1 MSGINLTGLATSPVV
16 LVAVVI
22 LGLGAVI
29 GIFKVLT
36 RGKSSTPG
44 LLDESEDQRG
54 NREKRERDLRVRR
67 ARRVA
72 DIGTYVFASIATFA
86 ALLGMWPIAQNSVK
100 LAGVPTD
107 WVNLGALIAVGMVEG
122 TIIISG
128 IRARANILAGEPSG
142 ADGIAMWVAV
152 TVSAILASIEV
163 AVADH
168 NGLSAGEVFVA
179 VLARL
184 AAPVIAGFLW
194 ERGLAPER
202 RATGVEKVHS
212 LITLRRLLV
221 RLGLAAPHTADLGAL
236 DRDFRLAKVARHIA
250 NAKRRRNGSVTGSR
264 ASRRNP
270 RRGRGPATRW
280 SEWRART
287 TLITAVRYGAIQP
300 PDGMSLG
307 DHVGL
312 HALTEALI
320 EGEAAVPLHLA
331 TARPRSGTP
340 TGVHPDDDALPP
352 TRHPDPAPRPAAPII
367 GADAQTRSL
376 GRPDLTPI
384 IGPTPGP
391 DAAPT
396 IGPTPGPDFAESA
409 PTPDPD
415 LTPIIGPTPDAD
427 EAPTIGPTPH
437 PDFAASA
444 PTPDPDL
451 TPIIGPTPDADAA
464 PTIGP
469 TPHPD
474 FAASAPTPDP
484 DHARPDLNAAPDD
497 VPVGHPDHT
506 PISVL
511 TSGND
516 SSRAEEP
523 SPPTQP
529 AGNPDQLEPRRPTS
543 SVRHPINAVSD
554 GTRSVRIDVPVTPD
568 ATSGNPTSTP
578 TAPASAPTEDAEQA
592 PRSASTPDAAKGK
605 SGGRRTREELIAA
618 VVALDPDQ
626 PALSPNYVANTVN
639 CSWNRAKELLQ
650 VTGRLPDPEPAEGE

>member
-1 MSGINLTGLATSPVV
+1 MSGINLTSLATSPVV

-29 GIFKVLT
+29 GISKVLT
-36 RGKSSTPG
+36 RDKSSNPG
-44 LLDESEDQRG
+44 PLDESEDQRR
-54 NREKRERDLRVRR
+54 NREERERALRVHR

-72 DIGTYVFASIATFA
+72 DIGTYIFASIATFA

-100 LAGVPTD
+100 LAGVPTG

-250 NAKRRRNGSVTGSR
+250 NAKRRRHGSVTGSR
-264 ASRRNP
+264 TNRRNP
-270 RRGRGPATRW
+270 RRRRGPSTRW

-331 TARPRSGTP
+331 TARPRSSTP
-340 TGVHPDDDALPP
+340 TGLHPDDDSLPP
-352 TRHPDPAPRPAAPII
+352 TRHPDPAARPDAPII
-367 GADAQTRSL
+367 GADARTRSS
-376 GRPDLTPI
+376 GRPDPTPM
-384 IGPTPGP
+384 IGPTPDP
-391 DAAPT
+391 DAAPMA
-396 IGPTPGPDFAESA
+396 GPTPPPDFAASA
-409 PTPDPD
+409 PMPEPDPD
-415 LTPIIGPTPDAD
+415 LTPMIGPTPDPDA
-427 EAPTIGPTPH
+427 APMAGPTPP

-444 PTPDPDL
+444 PTPE
-451 TPIIGPTPDADAA
+451 
-464 PTIGP
+464 
-469 TPHPD
+469 
-474 FAASAPTPDP
+474 P
-484 DHARPDLNAAPDD
+484 DHARPDPNATPDD
-497 VPVGHPDHT
+497 VPIGHPDHT
-506 PISVL
+506 PISGL
-511 TSGND
+511 TSGNEPD
-516 SSRAEEP
+516 RAEKP

-529 AGNPDQLEPRRPTS
+529 ADTPDPLEPRRPTS
-543 SVRHPINAVSD
+543 SARHPINAVSD
-554 GTRSVRIDVPVTPD
+554 GTRSARIDVPVTPD
-568 ATSGNPTSTP
+568 VTSGSPISAP
-578 TAPASAPTEDAEQA
+578 TAPASAPTENAEQA
-592 PRSASTPDAAKGK
+592 PRSGPTPDATKGK

-618 VVALDPDQ
+618 VEALDPDQ
-626 PALSPNYVANTVN
+626 PTLSPNYVANAVN
-639 CSWNRAKELLQ
+639 CSWKRAKELLQ
-650 VTGRLPDPEPAEGE
+650 ETGRLPDPEPAEGE

>member
-1 MSGINLTGLATSPVV
+1 MSGINLTSLATSPVV

-29 GIFKVLT
+29 GISKVLT
-36 RGKSSTPG
+36 RDKTSTPG
-44 LLDESEDQRG
+44 PLDESEDQR
-54 NREKRERDLRVRR
+54 RKREERERTLRVHR

-72 DIGTYVFASIATFA
+72 DIGTYIFASIATFA

-250 NAKRRRNGSVTGSR
+250 NAKRRRHGSVTRSR
-264 ASRRNP
+264 TNRRNP
-270 RRGRGPATRW
+270 RRRRGPSTRW

-340 TGVHPDDDALPP
+340 TGLHPDDDSLPP
-352 TRHPDPAPRPAAPII
+352 TRNPDSEPRPAAPII
-367 GADAQTRSL
+367 GADARTRSS
-376 GRPDLTPI
+376 GRPDPTPM
-384 IGPTPGP
+384 IGPTPEP
-391 DAAPT
+391 DPAPT
-396 IGPTPGPDFAESA
+396 IGATLP
-409 PTPDPD
+409 
-415 LTPIIGPTPDAD
+415 
-427 EAPTIGPTPH
+427 

-444 PTPDPDL
+444 PTPEPDPDL
-451 TPIIGPTPDADAA
+451 TPMIGPTLP
-464 PTIGP
+464 PG
-469 TPHPD
+469 
-474 FAASAPTPDP
+474 FAGSAPTPEP
-484 DHARPDLNAAPDD
+484 DHARPDPNATPDEAPI
-497 VPVGHPDHT
+497 GHPDQT
-506 PISVL
+506 PISGL
-511 TSGND
+511 TSGNETD
-516 SSRAEEP
+516 RVEEP

-529 AGNPDQLEPRRPTS
+529 AGNPDPLEPRRPTS
-543 SVRHPINAVSD
+543 SVRHPISAASD
-554 GTRSVRIDVPVTPD
+554 GTRSARIDVPVTPD
-568 ATSGNPTSTP
+568 ATSGNPASTP

-592 PRSASTPDAAKGK
+592 SRSGPTPDAVKGK

-618 VVALDPDQ
+618 VEALDPDQ
-626 PALSPNYVANTVN
+626 PTLSPNYVANAVN
-639 CSWNRAKELLQ
+639 CSWKRAKELLQ
-650 VTGRLPDPEPAEGE
+650 ETGRLPDPEPAEGE

>member
-1 MSGINLTGLATSPVV
+1 MSGIHLTSLSTSPVV

-29 GIFKVLT
+29 GISKVLT
-36 RGKSSTPG
+36 REKNSTRRP
-44 LLDESEDQRG
+44 LDESKDQRRI
-54 NREKRERDLRVRR
+54 REERERTLRVHR
-67 ARRVA
+67 ARRIA
-72 DIGTYVFASIATFA
+72 DIGTYIFASIATFA

-107 WVNLGALIAVGMVEG
+107 WVNIGALIAVGMVEG

-168 NGLSAGEVFVA
+168 NGLSAGEIFVA

-236 DRDFRLAKVARHIA
+236 DRDYRLAKVARHIA
-250 NAKRRRNGSVTGSR
+250 NAKRRRHGSVTGSR
-264 ASRRNP
+264 TSRRSG
-270 RRGRGPATRW
+270 RRRRGPATRW

-287 TLITAVRYGAIQP
+287 TLITAVRSGAIQP

-312 HALTEALI
+312 HALTEELI

-331 TARPRSGTP
+331 TARPRSGAPSYPPRVSP
-340 TGVHPDDDALPP
+340 TGLHPDDDSSTS
-352 TRHPDPAPRPAAPII
+352 TRHPGPAPGPTDPMI
-367 GADAQTRSL
+367 GADVPPRSS
-376 GRPDLTPI
+376 GHPDPTPI
-384 IGPTPGP
+384 VGPTPPP
-391 DAAPT
+391 DLAAST
-396 IGPTPGPDFAESA
+396 

-415 LTPIIGPTPDAD
+415 AEPDPTPIVGQTRS
-427 EAPTIGPTPH
+427 

-444 PTPDPDL
+444 PTTVPEPDPM
-451 TPIIGPTPDADAA
+451 TGPTPSADR
-464 PTIGP
+464 PGST
-469 TPHPD
+469 
-474 FAASAPTPDP
+474 PTPDP
-484 DHARPDLNAAPDD
+484 DHTRPDPNSTPDD
-497 VPVGHPDHT
+497 VPIGHPDPTGISHPDPTGISHPDQT
-506 PISVL
+506 PISQL
-511 TSGND
+511 TSGNEPD
-516 SSRAEEP
+516 RAQEP
-523 SPPTQP
+523 FPPTQP
-529 AGNPDQLEPRRPTS
+529 ASTADSVEARRPTS
-543 SVRHPINAVSD
+543 PARHPTSPANE
-554 GTRSVRIDVPVTPD
+554 GTRPVRIDVPVTPD
-568 ATSGNPTSTP
+568 ATSGTP
-578 TAPASAPTEDAEQA
+578 TNTLSDRPSAPTGDPGQV
-592 PRSASTPDAAKGK
+592 PRSEPTPGAAKGK
-605 SGGRRTREELIAA
+605 SGGRRTREQLIAA
-618 VVALDPDQ
+618 VKALDPDQ
-626 PALSPNYVANTVN
+626 PTLSPNYVSITVN

-650 VTGRLPDPEPAEGE
+650 LTGRLPDPEPAEGE

>member
-1 MSGINLTGLATSPVV
+1 MSGINLTSLATSPVV

-29 GIFKVLT
+29 GISKVLT
-36 RGKSSTPG
+36 RDKTNTPG
-44 LLDESEDQRG
+44 PLDESEDQRR
-54 NREKRERDLRVRR
+54 NREERERTLRVHR

-72 DIGTYVFASIATFA
+72 DIGTYIFASIATFA

-250 NAKRRRNGSVTGSR
+250 NAKRRRHGSVTGSR
-264 ASRRNP
+264 TSRRNP
-270 RRGRGPATRW
+270 RQRRGPSTRW

-340 TGVHPDDDALPP
+340 TGLHPDDDSLPP
-352 TRHPDPAPRPAAPII
+352 TRHPDSAPRPTAPII
-367 GADAQTRSL
+367 GADARTRPCPP
-376 GRPDLTPI
+376 RP
-384 IGPTPGP
+384 
-391 DAAPT
+391 
-396 IGPTPGPDFAESA
+396 ER
-409 PTPDPD
+409 
-415 LTPIIGPTPDAD
+415 
-427 EAPTIGPTPH
+427 H
-437 PDFAASA
+437 
-444 PTPDPDL
+444 
-451 TPIIGPTPDADAA
+451 
-464 PTIGP
+464 
-469 TPHPD
+469 
-474 FAASAPTPDP
+474 
-484 DHARPDLNAAPDD
+484 
-497 VPVGHPDHT
+497 
-506 PISVL
+506 
-511 TSGND
+511 
-516 SSRAEEP
+516 
-523 SPPTQP
+523 
-529 AGNPDQLEPRRPTS
+529 PRR
-543 SVRHPINAVSD
+543 
-554 GTRSVRIDVPVTPD
+554 GTDR
-568 ATSGNPTSTP
+568 
-578 TAPASAPTEDAEQA
+578 A
-592 PRSASTPDAAKGK
+592 PRS
-605 SGGRRTREELIAA
+605 
-618 VVALDPDQ
+618 DPDQ
-626 PALSPNYVANTVN
+626 PSHQRKRNRSGRGAVA
-639 CSWNRAKELLQ
+639 
-650 VTGRLPDPEPAEGE
+650 PDAARWQPRSAGTASADQLGPPPDQRRK

>member
-1 MSGINLTGLATSPVV
+1 MSGIILTSLTTSPVV

-29 GIFKVLT
+29 GISKVLT
-36 RGKSSTPG
+36 RDKTSTSGP
-44 LLDESEDQRG
+44 LDESEDQRR
-54 NREKRERDLRVRR
+54 NREERERTLRVHR

-72 DIGTYVFASIATFA
+72 DIGTYIFASIATFA

-184 AAPVIAGFLW
+184 TAPVIAGFLW

-264 ASRRNP
+264 TSRRNP
-270 RRGRGPATRW
+270 RRRRGPSTRW

-287 TLITAVRYGAIQP
+287 TLITAVRYGAVQP

-340 TGVHPDDDALPP
+340 TGVHPDDDSLPP
-352 TRHPDPAPRPAAPII
+352 TRHPDHAPRPAGPII
-367 GADAQTRSL
+367 GADAQTRSS
-376 GRPDLTPI
+376 GRPDPDPV
-384 IGPTPGP
+384 IGPTPDP

-396 IGPTPGPDFAESA
+396 TGAMPNPDFAASA
-409 PTPDPD
+409 PTPDPTPD
-415 LTPIIGPTPDAD
+415 LTPIIGPTPDPDA
-427 EAPTIGPTPH
+427 APMIGPTPI

-444 PTPDPDL
+444 PTS
-451 TPIIGPTPDADAA
+451 T
-464 PTIGP
+464 
-469 TPHPD
+469 
-474 FAASAPTPDP
+474 P
-484 DHARPDLNAAPDD
+484 DHARPDPNATPDD
-497 VPVGHPDHT
+497 APIGHPDST
-506 PISVL
+506 PIRSL
-511 TSGND
+511 TSENELD
-516 SSRAEEP
+516 RADEP

-529 AGNPDQLEPRRPTS
+529 ADNPDPLEPRRPTS
-543 SVRHPINAVSD
+543 SVRHPINAASD
-554 GTRSVRIDVPVTPD
+554 GTRSARIDVPVTPD
-568 ATSGNPTSTP
+568 ATSGTPTSTP
-578 TAPASAPTEDAEQA
+578 TAPASALMEDAEQA
-592 PRSASTPDAAKGK
+592 PRSGPTPDAAKGK

-618 VVALDPDQ
+618 VEALDPDQ
-626 PALSPNYVANTVN
+626 PILSPNYVANAIN
-639 CSWNRAKELLQ
+639 CSWKRAKELLQ
-650 VTGRLPDPEPAEGE
+650 ETGRLPDPEPAEGE

>member
-36 RGKSSTPG
+36 RGKSSTSGP
-44 LLDESEDQRG
+44 LDESEDQRG

-72 DIGTYVFASIATFA
+72 DIGTYAFASIATFA

-250 NAKRRRNGSVTGSR
+250 NAKRRRNGSVTGSQT
-264 ASRRNP
+264 SRRNP

-340 TGVHPDDDALPP
+340 TGVHPDDDPLPP

-367 GADAQTRSL
+367 GADAPARSS
-376 GRPDLTPI
+376 GRLD
-384 IGPTPGP
+384 
-391 DAAPT
+391 
-396 IGPTPGPDFAESA
+396 
-409 PTPDPD
+409 PDPR
-415 LTPIIGPTPDAD
+415 
-427 EAPTIGPTPH
+427 IGPTPH

-464 PTIGP
+464 PRIGP
-469 TPHPD
+469 TPDPD

-484 DHARPDLNAAPDD
+484 DHARPDPNATPDD

-506 PISVL
+506 PISGL

-592 PRSASTPDAAKGK
+592 ARSAPTPDAAKGK

-618 VVALDPDQ
+618 VEALDPDQ
-626 PALSPNYVANTVN
+626 PTLSPNYVANTVN

>member
-1 MSGINLTGLATSPVV
+1 MSGINLTSLATSPVA

-29 GIFKVLT
+29 GISKVLT
-36 RGKSSTPG
+36 RDKSSTTPG
-44 LLDESEDQRG
+44 PLDESEDQRR
-54 NREKRERDLRVRR
+54 NREERERTLRVHR

-72 DIGTYVFASIATFA
+72 DIGTYIFASIATFA

-250 NAKRRRNGSVTGSR
+250 NAKRRRHGSVTGSR
-264 ASRRNP
+264 TNRRNP
-270 RRGRGPATRW
+270 RRRRGPSTRW

-340 TGVHPDDDALPP
+340 TGVHPDDDSLPP
-352 TRHPDPAPRPAAPII
+352 TRHPDHAPRPATPIV
-367 GADAQTRSL
+367 GADAQTRSS
-376 GRPDLTPI
+376 GRPGLTPM
-384 IGPTPGP
+384 IGPTPAP
-391 DAAPT
+391 DSAPK
-396 IGPTPGPDFAESA
+396 IGPTPTPDSA
-409 PTPDPD
+409 PMIGPMPLPD
-415 LTPIIGPTPDAD
+415 L
-427 EAPTIGPTPH
+427 
-437 PDFAASA
+437 
-444 PTPDPDL
+444 
-451 TPIIGPTPDADAA
+451 
-464 PTIGP
+464 
-469 TPHPD
+469 
-474 FAASAPTPDP
+474 AASAPTPDP
-484 DHARPDLNAAPDD
+484 DHARPGPNATPDD
-497 VPVGHPDHT
+497 VPIGHPDHT
-506 PISVL
+506 PISGL
-511 TSGND
+511 TSGNEPD
-516 SSRAEEP
+516 RAEEP

-529 AGNPDQLEPRRPTS
+529 AGNPDPLNPRRPTS
-543 SVRHPINAVSD
+543 SVRHPINAASD
-554 GTRSVRIDVPVTPD
+554 GTRSARIDVPVTPD
-568 ATSGNPTSTP
+568 ATSGSPTSTP
-578 TAPASAPTEDAEQA
+578 TAPASAPTEDAELA
-592 PRSASTPDAAKGK
+592 PRSGPTPDAAKGK

-618 VVALDPDQ
+618 VEALDPDQ
-626 PALSPNYVANTVN
+626 PTLSPNYVANAVN
-639 CSWNRAKELLQ
+639 CSWKRAKELLQ
-650 VTGRLPDPEPAEGE
+650 ETGRLPDPEPAEGE

>member
-1 MSGINLTGLATSPVV
+1 MSGINLTSLATSPVV

-29 GIFKVLT
+29 GISKVLT
-36 RGKSSTPG
+36 RDKTNTPG
-44 LLDESEDQRG
+44 PLDESEDQR
-54 NREKRERDLRVRR
+54 RKLEERERTLRVHR

-72 DIGTYVFASIATFA
+72 DIGTYIFASIATFA

-250 NAKRRRNGSVTGSR
+250 NAKRRRHGSVTGSR
-264 ASRRNP
+264 TNRRNP
-270 RRGRGPATRW
+270 RRRRGPSTRW

-340 TGVHPDDDALPP
+340 TGVHPDDDSLPP
-352 TRHPDPAPRPAAPII
+352 TRHPDSAPRPAAPM
-367 GADAQTRSL
+367 
-376 GRPDLTPI
+376 
-384 IGPTPGP
+384 IGPTPDP

-396 IGPTPGPDFAESA
+396 VGPTPPA
-409 PTPDPD
+409 
-415 LTPIIGPTPDAD
+415 
-427 EAPTIGPTPH
+427 
-437 PDFAASA
+437 DFAASA
-444 PTPDPDL
+444 PTPNPDPD
-451 TPIIGPTPDADAA
+451 PGPMIGPTPDLDAA
-464 PTIGP
+464 PMIGP
-469 TPHPD
+469 TPLPS
-474 FAASAPTPDP
+474 FAASAPMPEP
-484 DHARPDLNAAPDD
+484 DHARPDPNATPDD
-497 VPVGHPDHT
+497 VPIGHPDQT
-506 PISVL
+506 PISGL
-511 TSGND
+511 TSGNETD
-516 SSRAEEP
+516 RVEEP

-529 AGNPDQLEPRRPTS
+529 AGNPDPLELRRPTS
-543 SVRHPINAVSD
+543 PVRHPINAASD
-554 GTRSVRIDVPVTPD
+554 GARSARIDVPVTPD
-568 ATSGNPTSTP
+568 ATSGTPTSTP

-592 PRSASTPDAAKGK
+592 PRSGPTPDAAKGK

-618 VVALDPDQ
+618 VEALDPDQ
-626 PALSPNYVANTVN
+626 PTLSPNYVANAIN
-639 CSWNRAKELLQ
+639 CSWKRAKELLQ
-650 VTGRLPDPEPAEGE
+650 ETGRLPDPEPAEGE

>member
-1 MSGINLTGLATSPVV
+1 MSGINLTSLATSPVV

-29 GIFKVLT
+29 GISKVLT
-36 RGKSSTPG
+36 RDKTSTPG
-44 LLDESEDQRG
+44 PLDESEDQR
-54 NREKRERDLRVRR
+54 RKREERERTLRVHR

-72 DIGTYVFASIATFA
+72 DIGTYIFASIATFA

-250 NAKRRRNGSVTGSR
+250 NAKRRRHGSVTGNR
-264 ASRRNP
+264 TNRRNP
-270 RRGRGPATRW
+270 RRRRGPSTRW

-340 TGVHPDDDALPP
+340 TGLHPDDDSLTP
-352 TRHPDPAPRPAAPII
+352 TRNPDSEPRPAAPII
-367 GADAQTRSL
+367 GADARTRSS
-376 GRPDLTPI
+376 GRPDPTPM
-384 IGPTPGP
+384 IGPTPEP
-391 DAAPT
+391 DPAPT
-396 IGPTPGPDFAESA
+396 IGATLPPSFAGSA
-409 PTPDPD
+409 PTP
-415 LTPIIGPTPDAD
+415 
-427 EAPTIGPTPH
+427 E
-437 PDFAASA
+437 
-444 PTPDPDL
+444 
-451 TPIIGPTPDADAA
+451 
-464 PTIGP
+464 
-469 TPHPD
+469 
-474 FAASAPTPDP
+474 P
-484 DHARPDLNAAPDD
+484 DHARPDPNATPDE
-497 VPVGHPDHT
+497 VPIGHPDQT
-506 PISVL
+506 PISGL
-511 TSGND
+511 TSGNETD
-516 SSRAEEP
+516 RVEEP

-529 AGNPDQLEPRRPTS
+529 AGNPDPLEPRRPTS
-543 SVRHPINAVSD
+543 SVRHPINAASD
-554 GTRSVRIDVPVTPD
+554 GTRSARIDVPVTPD
-568 ATSGNPTSTP
+568 ATSGNPASTP
-578 TAPASAPTEDAEQA
+578 TAPVSAPTEGAEQA
-592 PRSASTPDAAKGK
+592 SRSGPTPDAVKGK

-618 VVALDPDQ
+618 VEALDPDQ
-626 PALSPNYVANTVN
+626 PTLSPNYVANAVN
-639 CSWNRAKELLQ
+639 CSWKRAKELLQ
-650 VTGRLPDPEPAEGE
+650 ETGRLPDPEPAEGE

>member
-1 MSGINLTGLATSPVV
+1 MSGINLTSLAASPVV

-29 GIFKVLT
+29 GISKVLT
-36 RGKSSTPG
+36 RDKRSAPG
-44 LLDESEDQRG
+44 PLDESEDQRR
-54 NREKRERDLRVRR
+54 NREERERTLRVHR

-72 DIGTYVFASIATFA
+72 DIGTYIFASIATFA

-107 WVNLGALIAVGMVEG
+107 WVNLGALIAVGMIEG

-168 NGLSAGEVFVA
+168 NGLSAGEIFVA

-236 DRDFRLAKVARHIA
+236 DRDYRLAKVARHIA
-250 NAKRRRNGSVTGSR
+250 NAKRRRHGSVTGSR
-264 ASRRNP
+264 TSRRSG
-270 RRGRGPATRW
+270 RRRRGPATRW

-287 TLITAVRYGAIQP
+287 TLITAVRSGAIQP

-331 TARPRSGTP
+331 TARPRSGTQSYP
-340 TGVHPDDDALPP
+340 PRVSPAGFHPDDDSSTP
-352 TRHPDPAPRPAAPII
+352 TRHSGPAPVPTDPIIGADVPPRSSGHPDPAPIVGPTPP
-367 GADAQTRSL
+367 
-376 GRPDLTPI
+376 PDLAASTPTPDPDSGPDPAPI
-384 IGPTPGP
+384 IGPTR
-391 DAAPT
+391 
-396 IGPTPGPDFAESA
+396 S
-409 PTPDPD
+409 
-415 LTPIIGPTPDAD
+415 
-427 EAPTIGPTPH
+427 

-444 PTPDPDL
+444 PTPDPEPDPM
-451 TPIIGPTPDADAA
+451 TGPTPSPDRPGST
-464 PTIGP
+464 PTLERDH
-469 TPHPD
+469 TR
-474 FAASAPTPDP
+474 PDP
-484 DHARPDLNAAPDD
+484 NSTPDD
-497 VPVGHPDHT
+497 VPIGHPDPTGISPPDQT
-506 PISVL
+506 PISQL
-511 TSGND
+511 TSGNEPE
-516 SSRAEEP
+516 RAQEP
-523 SPPTQP
+523 LPPTQP
-529 AGNPDQLEPRRPTS
+529 ASTADAVEARRPTS
-543 SVRHPINAVSD
+543 PARHPTIPAND
-554 GTRSVRIDVPVTPD
+554 GTRPVRIDIPVTPD
-568 ATSGNPTSTP
+568 ATSDTP
-578 TAPASAPTEDAEQA
+578 TNTLSDRPSAPTGNPGQA
-592 PRSASTPDAAKGK
+592 PRSEPTPDATKGK
-605 SGGRRTREELIAA
+605 SGGRRTREQLIEA
-618 VVALDPDQ
+618 VKALDPDQ
-626 PALSPNYVANTVN
+626 PTLSPNYVSTTVN

-650 VTGRLPDPEPAEGE
+650 LTGRLPDPEPAEGE